1 MPLGARC
8 VPGPKEAHAWFTSG
22 STCIASVRTWRSSRR
37 TAARR
42 LLNDREAFR
51 ALVGELGT
59 DAKFALEPT
68 YGWEWLA
75 ELLEDAGCELDL
87 AHPHAR
93 VPTLT
98 TAADD
103 YAGGPYGL
111 GGGRRCGADRGS
123 RRDPAAVQR
132 GVRCDRRPLA
142 DDREPGQPR
151 VVADAGARGHNGVLQ
166 FGVLADARARHDHA
180 ARDAG
185 ATADRHVSVDDRTG
199 TAAHRLAE
207 AGAH

>member
-1 MPLGARC
+1 MVYVGIDLHRKRSHVA
-8 VPGPKEAHAWFTSG
+8 VVEEDG
-22 STCIASVRTWRSSRR
+22 SQTLS
-37 TAARR
+37 RR

-59 DAKFALEPT
+59 DAEFALEAT

-151 VVADAGARGHNGVLQ
+151 VVADAGARGMTTLRAMRAPRPTVTSRSTIAPARPLTASPKRAHTRPSRMSK
-166 FGVLADARARHDHA
+166 LASR
-180 ARDAG
+180 
-185 ATADRHVSVDDRTG
+185 
-199 TAAHRLAE
+199 
-207 AGAH
+207 